1 MITLENKDPIAE
13 GRLPKMY
20 TRMSNSITPQRQ
32 RLLLHTL
39 LAFGMVFFYT
49 IGVAGNT
56 PVAHASGTPGGNVTD
71 PVVRA
76 IDIAKPAVVRIYTQL
91 NAQLSVHFLLTK
103 SVTFP
108 QIGSGY
114 LLTFSGSGTLISA
127 HGDILTA
134 DHVVNLPHDQQLSQP
149 LDMQAAPDVANYIN
163 QNLKPNPPV
172 TQDQVT
178 QELTS
183 GQLPS
188 DPSYGTSQSVVFL
201 STDYTGPLDASTLN
215 SVPQQ
220 FQAPVDRIEA
230 ESAVN
235 QNDVA
240 IVHASLNDMASVQLG
255 DSSSVQQQDMLT
267 IIGFPGNGDVSTLPT
282 NLLTSSVNQITVS
295 SIKTTDQGAQVI
307 QVGGNVEHGDS
318 GGPALDSNGNVVG
331 IVSFLLASPDSP
343 GSTAFLQASNS
354 ARKLVQ
360 SLHLDT
366 TPGPFEKAWSQAFND
381 YAATTPGHWHKAQQE
396 LALIHIN
403 YPQFK
408 AILPYLQYAQAQ
420 AQQEKVQQPA
430 STPAQAPAHINSS
443 SSFAW
448 VLWAILAGV
457 VAIVLAALTLFVLTL
472 RRRCNKAATIRTVQT
487 PLPPP
492 IPQQGQNRPVSP
504 PQAMQISQQA
514 DGLTAFGAPPTTMQ
528 SGQWPTQPSSTLSGL
543 PVATAGASGGLRPW
557 PCGHMNRPNARYCT
571 ICGEPAP
578 PPTTRRV
585 EQ

>member
-1 MITLENKDPIAE
+1 MH
-13 GRLPKMY
+13 
-20 TRMSNSITPQRQ
+20 TRMSNSIVLQRQ
-32 RLLLHTL
+32 RWLLHTL
-39 LAFGMVFFYT
+39 LAFGMVFFYP

-91 NAQLSVHFLLTK
+91 NAQLSVHFSPTK

-108 QIGSGY
+108 QTGSGY
-114 LLTFSGSGTLISA
+114 ILTFSGSGTLISA

-163 QNLKPNPPV
+163 QDLKPNPPV
-172 TQDQVT
+172 TQGRVT

-188 DPSYGTSQSVVFL
+188 DPSYGTSQSVAFL

-240 IVHASLNDMASVQLG
+240 IVHASLNNMASVQLG

-267 IIGFPGNGDVSTLPT
+267 IIGFPGNGDVSNLPT
-282 NLLTSSVNQITVS
+282 NLLTSSVNQIIVS

-366 TPGPFEKAWSQAFND
+366 APGPFEKTWSQTFND

-396 LALIHIN
+396 LASIHSN

-420 AQQEKVQQPA
+420 AQLEKVQQPA
-430 STPAQAPAHINSS
+430 STPAQAPAPTHSS
-443 SSFAW
+443 SPFAW
-448 VLWAILAGV
+448 VFWAILAGAV
-457 VAIVLAALTLFVLTL
+457 VIVLAALTLFVLTL
-472 RRRCNKAATIRTVQT
+472 RRRSNKATTIRTMQT
-487 PLPPP
+487 PLPLP
-492 IPQQGQNRPVSP
+492 ISQQGQNRPVSP
-504 PQAMQISQQA
+504 PQAMRAPQQA

-528 SGQWPTQPSSTLSGL
+528 PGQWSAQPSSTLSGL